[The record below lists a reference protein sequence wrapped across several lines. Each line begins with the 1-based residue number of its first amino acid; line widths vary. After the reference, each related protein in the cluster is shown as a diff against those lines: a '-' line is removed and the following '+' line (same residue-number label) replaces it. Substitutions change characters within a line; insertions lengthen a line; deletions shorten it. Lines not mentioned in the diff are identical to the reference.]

1 LVFEVKNQKKNNKK
15 NKKKNYKK
23 KGKKLLVPGGFD
35 TLE

>member
-1 LVFEVKNQKKNNKK
+1 LVFEVKNQKKKQQKK
-15 NKKKNYKK
+15 QKKNYKK